1 MSNFNRAQI
10 ILGSRRGGYVLAY
23 QGYIFQKNQMT
34 TDKIYWRCAQAL
46 CSVSIHTNIFP
57 IQLNASPTIVKE
69 PSNHSH
75 QPCHAV
81 IARQL
86 LVSSMADVVRA
97 DPCSRV
103 RAAYDNVIAAG
114 SSIPDDHIPTFSSVA
129 SILNRRRA
137 SCFPPIPATI
147 NDVDIRDEWQRTWRD
162 KTFMQHLDNAW
173 GIVIFATDKNLRI
186 LARCDTIF
194 LDGTFRSAPHPYI
207 QMLTIHGFFM
217 GSVIPLCFCLV
228 TGKTTAQY
236 RQILQYV
243 QVKVRRASGRR
254 WQPTTAVCDFELS
267 LITAIETELLGIRV
281 RGCYF
286 HFGQSLWRKFSSLG
300 LVSAFNRDDS
310 RGSRL
315 RKCVQ
320 KLLAIGFLPVL
331 LVRQAFLTY
340 LNSRQVG
347 FFRSIVTFSFCLLD
361 FFHEVGMFSHKVGSQ
376 SHIFYGC
383 HIEHQSI

>member
-1 MSNFNRAQI
+1 MSNLNRPQI

-23 QGYIFQKNQMT
+23 QGYTYQKNKT
-34 TDKIYWRCAQAL
+34 TRAKIHWRCAHAA
-46 CSVSIHTNIFP
+46 CSVTIHTNIFP
-57 IQLNASPTIVKE
+57 VQLNAIPTIVKE
-69 PSNHSH
+69 PSHHSH
-75 QPCHAV
+75 QPCHAL

-86 LVSSMADVVRA
+86 LLSSMTDVVRA

-103 RAAYDNVIAAG
+103 RAAYDSIIAAS
-114 SSIPDDHIPTFSSVA
+114 SSIQDDDIPTFSSVA
-129 SILNRRRA
+129 SILKRRRA
-137 SCFPPIPATI
+137 TCFPSIPVTI
-147 NDVDIRDEWQRTWRD
+147 NDVDIRDDWQRTWHD
-162 KTFMQHLDNAW
+162 KNFLQHLDNAW

-186 LARCDTIF
+186 LSRCDTIF

-228 TGKTTAQY
+228 TGKSTAQY
-236 RQILQYV
+236 RQILQNV
-243 QVKVRRASGRR
+243 LTNVRRASGRR

-267 LITAIETELLGIRV
+267 LITALETEMVGIRV

-286 HFGQSLWRKFSSLG
+286 HFCQSLWRKFSSLG
-300 LVSAFNRDDS
+300 LVSAFNRNDS

-315 RKCVQ
+315 RKCVH

-340 LNSRQVG
+340 YNGRQVS
-347 FFRSIVTFSFCLLD
+347 FERIVVSYSFA
-361 FFHEVGMFSHKVGSQ
+361 
-376 SHIFYGC
+376 
-383 HIEHQSI
+383 